1 MEMGFGFGGSNNT
14 ITLAKDSAKV
24 TYQLEYFVE
33 HTGEWKRSFFVH
45 HSFASISDWIKEN
58 ASDPTAVRIAEIT
71 DYHTER
77 IIPH

>member
-1 MEMGFGFGGSNNT
+1 MDVLGDDTKAILTNDH
-14 ITLAKDSAKV
+14 AKI

-33 HTGEWKRSFFVH
+33 HTGEWKRSHVIH

-58 ASDPTAVRIAEIT
+58 ASDPIAVRIAEIT
-71 DYHTER
+71 DWHTER